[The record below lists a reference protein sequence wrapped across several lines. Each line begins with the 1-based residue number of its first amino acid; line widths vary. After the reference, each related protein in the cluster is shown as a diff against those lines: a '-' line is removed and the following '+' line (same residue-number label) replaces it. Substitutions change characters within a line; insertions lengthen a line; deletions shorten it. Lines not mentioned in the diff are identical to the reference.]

1 MTNNIPKKLYMYY
14 MDLPLRP
21 KLFISYFLIISLSL
35 GLFAYAS
42 YMSVSKGFE
51 NQVFYSAQ
59 QSFNQACTF
68 IDYKV
73 NSLVSASDILYYSED
88 IQSLLTKKLD
98 TYSSDIIQQNI
109 DMLKNSSFLKS
120 FENNNDIY
128 RATLYVP
135 GGLMFSDQNINF
147 YNVNQFKE
155 TPDYKKLMESS
166 GKVLWLPTHTISEL
180 NGSKTKVISLLR
192 KIRNQSQLTEMV
204 GVVSVS
210 TLDDNLVNILS
221 KSCVSQNSV
230 AFILNSSGEIVCSSN
245 EKLLLSYNNL
255 DNLSLSD
262 IDSSD
267 HFSQSITLNGLKF
280 IYLSKTI
287 NATDWKVISVIPYS
301 EVFSQSF
308 QIRNNMVILMLIVSI
323 FAYILA
329 YFISAF
335 STKQFTLIIK
345 RMRKVQKGEFSSIP
359 ISNSRSEIGAL
370 IENFNFMIL
379 KVKDLL
385 NEQYENGKTV
395 KNAELKALQAQIN
408 PHFLYNTLDLINWKA
423 MENNVP
429 EIEDIT
435 QSLAK
440 FYKLSLNKGKD
451 IISIRSE
458 IEHVR
463 TYVHIQ
469 NMRFDEKINFMVN
482 VPEDLYEY
490 SILKIILQPLVEN
503 SILHGILENPDKS
516 GGLISISGKLQEG
529 VITLSVEDDGVGM
542 DAQTLI
548 ELLEDTIT
556 PSENHGYGV
565 KNINQRIKLIYGEAY
580 GLSYS
585 SNKGYGTKVEI
596 CIPLTPF
603 L

>member
-88 IQSLLTKKLD
+88 IQSLLTKNLD

-109 DMLKNSSFLKS
+109 DMLKTSSFLKS

-345 RMRKVQKGEFSSIP
+345 Q
-359 ISNSRSEIGAL
+359 SNS
-370 IENFNFMIL
+370 
-379 KVKDLL
+379 
-385 NEQYENGKTV
+385 
-395 KNAELKALQAQIN
+395 
-408 PHFLYNTLDLINWKA
+408 
-423 MENNVP
+423 
-429 EIEDIT
+429 
-435 QSLAK
+435 
-440 FYKLSLNKGKD
+440 
-451 IISIRSE
+451 
-458 IEHVR
+458 
-463 TYVHIQ
+463 
-469 NMRFDEKINFMVN
+469 
-482 VPEDLYEY
+482 
-490 SILKIILQPLVEN
+490 
-503 SILHGILENPDKS
+503 
-516 GGLISISGKLQEG
+516 
-529 VITLSVEDDGVGM
+529 
-542 DAQTLI
+542 
-548 ELLEDTIT
+548 
-556 PSENHGYGV
+556 
-565 KNINQRIKLIYGEAY
+565 
-580 GLSYS
+580 
-585 SNKGYGTKVEI
+585 
-596 CIPLTPF
+596 
-603 L
+603 